1 MNCSPINLHLACRTK
16 PIGQYSHQSIKLAI
30 VKKQRVRSAGP
41 DSSAIK
47 CLCQRAQEGDERAF
61 EALYRAT
68 SGPVYGLCLRMTANV
83 SLAEDCAQQAFIR
96 AWQHLGEFRGESE
109 FSTWLHR
116 IAVNE
121 VLAAGRREGRYRD
134 VMREFANEALTDTQL
149 GTPPTD
155 SHDPDLEQAI
165 AKLPQRARQV
175 FVLHA
180 VYGYQHDEAA
190 QMLGMAVGTSKAHYH
205 RARGLLRAALGD
217 TDDQ

>member
-1 MNCSPINLHLACRTK
+1 
-16 PIGQYSHQSIKLAI
+16 
-30 VKKQRVRSAGP
+30 
-41 DSSAIK
+41 
-47 CLCQRAQEGDERAF
+47 
-61 EALYRAT
+61 
-68 SGPVYGLCLRMTANV
+68 MTANV

-175 FVLHA
+175 LCV
-180 VYGYQHDEAA
+180 
-190 QMLGMAVGTSKAHYH
+190 
-205 RARGLLRAALGD
+205 ARGLWLSTRRGGADVRHGCRHQQGTLSPRAWAVAGGAWGHR
-217 TDDQ
+217 